1 MTKLQLREYY
11 TKRRLA
17 LSASEVAEGS
27 EAIAQRFFKIFQI
40 DKIEVVHCYLPLK
53 KKQEVDTSPIIY
65 TIQEQIPQTKVI
77 VPRVVPNSN
86 ELEHYIWKPDI
97 KLDINKWGVL
107 EPNPEANSLFPI
119 SKIRLVIVPL
129 LAYDKEGHRVGYGK
143 GYYDN
148 FLKKCNPYTMTVG
161 LSFFDPVKEITDI
174 EPFDVRL
181 DYCIT
186 PKKLWVF

>member
-53 KKQEVDTSPIIY
+53 KKQEVDTSLIIY

-161 LSFFDPVKEITDI
+161 LSFFDPVKEIIGI